1 MQSHRLST
9 SLPFFQMISKEFSL
23 FLSLLIPLMGWVL
36 VREDIWL
43 VALVA
48 GTTAYV
54 SAKWVKGLIGRQR
67 PQEVTRTTFRI
78 DQESSS
84 FPSRHV
90 AVLMAECM
98 VLILNQSEWSLL
110 WMIATFLVAISRII
124 LREHYV
130 SDIFA
135 GISLGV
141 LAGLTVE
148 LIKGVLTA

>member
-1 MQSHRLST
+1 MRSHRLSI
-9 SLPFFQMISKEFSL
+9 SLPFFQLISKEFSL

-43 VALVA
+43 VALIA
-48 GTTAYV
+48 GTTAYLF
-54 SAKWVKGLIGRQR
+54 AKWVKGLVGRQR

-90 AVLMAECM
+90 AVLMAESM
-98 VLILNQSEWSLL
+98 VLILNQSEWAIL
-110 WMIATFLVAISRII
+110 WVIATLLVAISRII

>member
-1 MQSHRLST
+1 MQSQRLST
-9 SLPFFQMISKEFSL
+9 SLPFFQLISKEFSL
-23 FLSLLIPLMGWVL
+23 FLSLLIPLVGWVL
-36 VREDIWL
+36 LRERIWL

-48 GTTAYV
+48 GTIAYM
-54 SAKWVKGLIGRQR
+54 SAKWVKGLVGRAR
-67 PQEVTRTTFRI
+67 PQEATRTTFRI

-90 AVLMAECM
+90 AVLTSECM
-98 VLILNQSEWSLL
+98 VLILNQSEWAIL
-110 WMIATFLVAISRII
+110 WMIATFLVAVSRII
-124 LREHYV
+124 LREHYI

-135 GISLGV
+135 GISLGI